1 MLRFV
6 ETKVAKEE
14 FCDAKK
20 PIKNWH
26 VDVNNIVNSKL
37 VETKHNP
44 KYMTEYLDKVTKALV
59 LILPEMNWDNKTFK
73 VKDEMEIKIGTIN
86 WCLYV

>member
-14 FCDAKK
+14 FCGAKK

-26 VDVNNIVNSKL
+26 VDVNDIVNSKL
-37 VETKHNP
+37 VETKHSP
-44 KYMTEYLDKVTKALV
+44 KYTTEYLDRVTKTLV

-86 WCLYV
+86 